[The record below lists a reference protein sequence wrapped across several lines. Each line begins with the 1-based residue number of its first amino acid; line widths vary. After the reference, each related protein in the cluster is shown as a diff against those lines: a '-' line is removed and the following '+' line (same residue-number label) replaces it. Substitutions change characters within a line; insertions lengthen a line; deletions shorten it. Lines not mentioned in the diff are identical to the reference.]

1 MFVYKTEGLALL
13 EFLRKQSEWPPEF
26 PRPGTILF
34 PSVDPQTPRERWGAK
49 EWEDYAKFLEES
61 GARLMRDLL
70 STKDQL
76 RLARR
81 KLARSKRPDTE
92 WAHRVLFGSIDEPAE
107 SAPRKRGRKPTR
119 MAEAAEIIA
128 IRNEMEAK
136 GLRIT
141 DIVALGEWHFRNGR
155 RRGLA
160 RTDRN
165 RINSVSEYRKVHK
178 IKANVS
184 S

>member
-34 PSVDPQTPRERWGAK
+34 PSDDPQTPREQWGAT
-49 EWEDYAKFLEES
+49 EWEAYAKFLEES
-61 GARLMRDLL
+61 GGRLMRDLL

-81 KLARSKRPDTE
+81 KLARSRHPDTA
-92 WAHRVLFGSIDEPAE
+92 WAHRALFGIKDTTSD
-107 SAPRKRGRKPTR
+107 SAPKKRGRKPTR

-128 IRNEMEAK
+128 IRDELEAK
-136 GLRIT
+136 GQRIT
-141 DIVALGEWHFRNGR
+141 DRDALGEWHFRNGR
-155 RRGLA
+155 RRSLA

-165 RINSVSEYRKVHK
+165 RLNSVSEYRRDHK
-178 IKANVS
+178 I
-184 S
+184 